1 MAESNN
7 NILGLRAQIIDS
19 SNFLFANRSLSIITL
34 VSSTGDQWSARAM
47 DGDDMIATGEVCQT
61 PELALQSL
69 LDETSKMIWIKVMP
83 MYEPY

>member
-1 MAESNN
+1 
-7 NILGLRAQIIDS
+7 
-19 SNFLFANRSLSIITL
+19 
-34 VSSTGDQWSARAM
+34 M

>member
-1 MAESNN
+1 MAKPNN
-7 NILGLRAQIIDS
+7 NILGLRAQIIDN
-19 SNFLFANRSLSIITL
+19 SNFLFANRSLSVITL
-34 VSSTGDQWSARAM
+34 LSSTGDTWLARVM
-47 DGDDMIATGEVCQT
+47 DGNDMIAGGEFCRT

>member
-1 MAESNN
+1 MAEPNI
-7 NILGLRAQIIDS
+7 NILGLRAQIIDN
-19 SNFLFANRSLSIITL
+19 SNFLFANRSLSVITL
-34 VSSTGDQWSARAM
+34 LSSTGDQWSARAV
-47 DGDDMIATGEVCQT
+47 DGDDMIAIGEVCRT